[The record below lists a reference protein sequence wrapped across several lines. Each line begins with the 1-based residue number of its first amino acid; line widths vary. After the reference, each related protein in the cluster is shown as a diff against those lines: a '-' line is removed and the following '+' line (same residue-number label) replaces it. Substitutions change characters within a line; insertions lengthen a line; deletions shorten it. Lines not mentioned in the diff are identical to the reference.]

1 MHFESFADFI
11 AMGRHGFYVWLAY
24 GLSALIIIYN
34 VVAPLLRR
42 NKLIKEQTQR
52 LRRERGRRPAVT
64 RPDQHNPEENNAPS
78 A

>member
-1 MHFESFADFI
+1 
-11 AMGRHGFYVWLAY
+11 MGRHGFYVWLAY

-64 RPDQHNPEENNAPS
+64 RADQHNPEENNAPS